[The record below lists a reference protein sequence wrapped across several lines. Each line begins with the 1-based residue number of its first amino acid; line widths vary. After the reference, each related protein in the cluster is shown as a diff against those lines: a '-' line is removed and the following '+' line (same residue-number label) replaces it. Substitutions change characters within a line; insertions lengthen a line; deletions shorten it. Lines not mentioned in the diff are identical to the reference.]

1 MGAGKGDIS
10 PSQVPALGHFH
21 CRAVLMAFAPRGP
34 EASFF
39 QVLDQHRASLL
50 AALRKGGGEP
60 AGWGTHLASR
70 YEGSFWGEDGG
81 T

>member
-1 MGAGKGDIS
+1 
-10 PSQVPALGHFH
+10 
-21 CRAVLMAFAPRGP
+21 MAFAPRGP

-50 AALRKGGGEP
+50 VALRKGGREP
-60 AGWGTHLASR
+60 AGGGTHLATR
-70 YEGSFWGEDGG
+70 YEGAVWGADTG